1 MPSDEGRQLLG
12 HDFDGL
18 DGAALQLLDQE
29 RQGVQRPSQAA
40 PEVVTDADGR
50 RNVLPL
56 SLPPRGL
63 SRVDQRIAKEFK
75 DLVPNLPRQ
84 FGQPFIIIKGL
95 TERTKL
101 LGQRR
106 KRTDR

>member
-1 MPSDEGRQLLG
+1 M
-12 HDFDGL
+12 
-18 DGAALQLLDQE
+18 
-29 RQGVQRPSQAA
+29 
-40 PEVVTDADGR
+40 
-50 RNVLPL
+50 
-56 SLPPRGL
+56 
-63 SRVDQRIAKEFK
+63 DQRIAKEFK